1 MPKASGQTLNKSG
14 PHPVSGPDR
23 ASGPAGQRRVA
34 PSNVAPVRWR
44 ALQQTPRSAFLPV
57 LRPVSPAR
65 FPVRLH
71 GLAARFDYPVWLPGL
86 TEQSNFAAIVPRHT
100 TRTPAANGPI
110 RPSGGPKQP
119 SVRAGLSPL
128 PRPYESGARPGTCPI
143 RLFGPIA
150 RLSRRIWQPD
160 AGGRRGLP
168 VPSRS
173 AVGSGQW
180 RTCPGLAPTLPQTGS
195 GRAPDCLQ
203 SCSDLSRSGS
213 GLAPSMTP
221 GHSRLVPVERN
232 LPRLAPTGPNWPRFR
247 PSLSDLVRHD
257 PLALQDRCPHGPGF
271 GQALAFDRVFRHGL

>member
-23 ASGPAGQRRVA
+23 ANGPARTGRVA
-34 PSNVAPVRWR
+34 RQVSGGLPHPTS
-44 ALQQTPRSAFLPV
+44 RSPAGGLCNRYPGQLSYPFYDPFYDPLSDPFSSPV
-57 LRPVSPAR
+57 LRS
-65 FPVRLH
+65 
-71 GLAARFDYPVWLPGL
+71 GCPVWLPDL

-100 TRTPAANGPI
+100 TRTPPANGLI

-119 SVRAGLSPL
+119 SVRAGLSLL
-128 PRPYESGARPGTCPI
+128 PGPYESGARAGTCPI

-213 GLAPSMTP
+213 DPAPVWLPAWCQAIPGWCRWSATCPGWPQLAPVS
-221 GHSRLVPVERN
+221 SE
-232 LPRLAPTGPNWPRFR
+232 
-247 PSLSDLVRHD
+247 LVR
-257 PLALQDRCPHGPGF
+257 LGPT
-271 GQALAFDRVFRHGL
+271 